1 MSYVYKYVHDSVLYN
16 KYWSYS
22 YMYICMFMYMY
33 ITVHVLL
40 VEAFNM
46 LFYSNFLLDLIVMS
60 LIYPSPVDILVE

>member
-1 MSYVYKYVHDSVLYN
+1 MSYVNKYVHDSVLYY

-22 YMYICMFMYMY
+22 YMYICMSMY

-46 LFYSNFLLDLIVMS
+46 LFYSNSIS
-60 LIYPSPVDILVE
+60 